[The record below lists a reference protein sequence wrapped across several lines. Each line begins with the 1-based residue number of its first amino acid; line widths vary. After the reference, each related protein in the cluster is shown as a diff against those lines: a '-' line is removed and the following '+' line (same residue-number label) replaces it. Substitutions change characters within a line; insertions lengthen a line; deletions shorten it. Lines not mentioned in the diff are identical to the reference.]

1 MSCQIIII
9 IRNHPA
15 ANPDPRCHGG
25 HPYVD
30 EIIRQEGP
38 EASHLLIHTSTR
50 QLIRRYLLEFVAYH
64 QSSRGRDSAKS
75 IERTEPLC
83 LPRPSCPRP
92 RGPCRTHP
100 AGPGPDRGRLVR
112 RGRTGPDC
120 GPLHCTETAVI
131 ILARG
136 APAYLPYWLALY
148 GDLQSLMRV

>member
-38 EASHLLIHTSTR
+38 EASHLLIRTSTR

-92 RGPCRTHP
+92 RGALPHPPRRTRARSWTPGSEGKDRTGLWP
-100 AGPGPDRGRLVR
+100 AGLHRDGSYYLGPR
-112 RGRTGPDC
+112 RTC
-120 GPLHCTETAVI
+120 LFTV
-131 ILARG
+131 LAGTLR
-136 APAYLPYWLALY
+136 
-148 GDLQSLMRV
+148 